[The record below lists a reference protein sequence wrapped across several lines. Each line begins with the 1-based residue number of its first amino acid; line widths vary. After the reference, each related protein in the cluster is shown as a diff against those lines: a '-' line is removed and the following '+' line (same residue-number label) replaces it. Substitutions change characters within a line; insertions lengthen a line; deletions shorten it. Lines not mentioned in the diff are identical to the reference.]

1 MLVHRKQSSRSSA
14 TCALLCVLCGCGT
27 SSSGTPVDAGN
38 DANPGGPDAGGADA
52 PALLPDGRGGD
63 DGPAGGESGPAT
75 NGGDGGNVSEA
86 GTGGGDASDGGTQG
100 NGYFGKVVF
109 EQYNE
114 GANVYTYIVAKF
126 APAGSLA
133 SATGCPAGSIT
144 SGACCYV
151 ASGADAGADLVSAGT
166 LDITNNG
173 LSIQSMPYAPGG
185 YATYS
190 TPQALWFASDSL
202 GAIAPGDT
210 IPAFSSIVT
219 APEVLAGVVPAQ
231 GSTAQV
237 SVSAPWTVTWTAGS
251 AGSKV
256 SATLLTTGDGY
267 IVCAADDSAGTMTV
281 PASLLGHF
289 KPTDVGTLAIARV
302 ALRTIT
308 VAGTVIETSAF
319 MGDGVALQFAP

>member
-1 MLVHRKQSSRSSA
+1 V
-14 TCALLCVLCGCGT
+14 GGE
-27 SSSGTPVDAGN
+27 
-38 DANPGGPDAGGADA
+38 GGP
-52 PALLPDGRGGD
+52 P
-63 DGPAGGESGPAT
+63 T
-75 NGGDGGNVSEA
+75 DGGNVSE
-86 GTGGGDASDGGTQG
+86 GGNGGGDAGEGGTQG

-109 EQYNE
+109 EQYNQ
-114 GANVYTYIVAKF
+114 GANVYTYVFAKF

-133 SATGCPAGSIT
+133 SATACPTGAIT

-151 ASGADAGADLVSAGT
+151 SSGADAGADLVSAGT
-166 LDITNNG
+166 LDITDNG
-173 LSIQSMPYAPGG
+173 LSIQAMPYVPGG

-190 TPQALWFASDSL
+190 TPQALWFASDAL

-210 IPAFSSIVT
+210 IPAFSSVVT

-237 SVSAPWTVTWTAGS
+237 SVSAPWTVTWTAGA

-256 SATLLTTGDGY
+256 AASVLTSGDGH
-267 IVCAADDSAGTMTV
+267 IVCVADDSAGTMTV

-289 KPTDVGTLAIARV
+289 KSTDVGTLAIARV

-308 VAGTVIETSAF
+308 VAGTTIETSAF
-319 MGDGVALQFAP
+319 MGDGVSLQFAP